1 MQLVVQK
8 TEEFE
13 DLVNSSY
20 DCDSEVLCL
29 TPTIHKKKKKQKT
42 KNKKQKNPNN
52 SLSCIGHS
60 GESNC
65 PLAKLILSRI

>member
-42 KNKKQKNPNN
+42 KNKKQKNTKDRK
-52 SLSCIGHS
+52 SVV
-60 GESNC
+60 
-65 PLAKLILSRI
+65 